1 LEGGLASHPFSRPSI
16 YPSIH
21 PSIHLCSAASHAA
34 ELADP
39 HDEAFVGPAGPGPPP
54 LLPLSCRSCMHLA
67 LQTIFAMALV
77 VVVFTQQTTSGSG
90 LRIQDSAGYL
100 EILFFSFQRPRP
112 LPKTAAL

>member
-1 LEGGLASHPFSRPSI
+1 
-16 YPSIH
+16 
-21 PSIHLCSAASHAA
+21 
-34 ELADP
+34 
-39 HDEAFVGPAGPGPPP
+39 
-54 LLPLSCRSCMHLA
+54 MHLA